1 MRFKDLQFLFVS
13 IFLFAGC
20 REPFEPEIENVQGGV
35 LVVEGYLDSNGLK
48 SELSLSRTAPI
59 SGVES
64 IIPELGALVSLIS
77 DSGQLFKLTEQKDG
91 KYLFQQNIP
100 ENQSYRLEILLRN
113 GEKYFSDPMIPIISP
128 DILDAG
134 YVRDEVGVE
143 VFLTTQGNE
152 MADDFLWT
160 FEETWIFR
168 PVIRTPYIYRNN
180 TKVVELRTEEEQISL
195 CYKSEVNS
203 DLLLETSSR
212 FKDQVVFRQTITE
225 IPQGDE
231 RLMERYSILI
241 SQKAIDQQAVEFWE
255 TLKRNTDDIGSIFS
269 PLPSVISGNLHLEGD
284 EDQPVVGYVS
294 MGVIKQTRIY
304 INQKDVIPW
313 GFNDPK
319 FDDCSISEQ
328 PIFIGSPQYFSDFGT
343 GAVLP
348 ARALMEGTSIV
359 AYYTSPRRCS
369 DCTLNANRKK
379 PDFWEN

>member
-1 MRFKDLQFLFVS
+1 MRFKDLQFLFVA

-48 SELSLSRTAPI
+48 SVLSLSRTAPI
-59 SGVES
+59 SGAVS
-64 IIPELGALVSLIS
+64 IIPEPGALVSLIS
-77 DSGQLFKLTEQKDG
+77 DSGQLVKLTEQKDG

-180 TKVVELRTEEEQISL
+180 TKVVELRKEEEKIDL
-195 CYKSEVNS
+195 CYKSETNP

-212 FKDQVVFRQTITE
+212 FEDQVVFRQTITE

>member
-1 MRFKDLQFLFVS
+1 MRFKDLQFLFVA

-20 REPFEPEIENVQGGV
+20 REPFEPEIENVQEGV

-48 SELSLSRTAPI
+48 SVLSISRTAPI
-59 SGVES
+59 SGTVS
-64 IIPELGALVSLIS
+64 IIPEPGALVSLIS

-113 GEKYFSDPMIPIISP
+113 GEKYFSDPITPIITP
-128 DILDAG
+128 EILDAG
-134 YVRDEVGVE
+134 FIRDEQGVE
-143 VFLTTQGNE
+143 VFLNTKGNE
-152 MADDFLWT
+152 SADDFLWT

-180 TKVVELRTEEEQISL
+180 TKVVELRKEEEKIDL
-195 CYKSEVNS
+195 CYKSETNP

-212 FKDQVVFRQTITE
+212 FEDQVVFRQTITE

-294 MGVIKQTRIY
+294 LGVIKQTRIY

-313 GFNDPK
+313 GFNDPE
-319 FDDCSISEQ
+319 FDDCSISQE
-328 PIFIGSPQYFSDFGT
+328 PVYIGSPQYFSDFGT
-343 GAVLP
+343 GGILP
-348 ARALMEGTSIV
+348 ARELMEGTTIV
-359 AYYTSPRRCS
+359 AYYTSTKRCS
-369 DCTLNANRKK
+369 DCTLYASRAK
-379 PDFWEN
+379 PDFWED

>member
-1 MRFKDLQFLFVS
+1 MRFKDLQFLFVA

-20 REPFEPEIENVQGGV
+20 REPFEPEIENVQAGV

-48 SELSLSRTAPI
+48 SVLSLSRTAAI
-59 SGVES
+59 SGAVS
-64 IIPELGALVSLIS
+64 IVPEPGALVSLIS
-77 DSGQLFKLTEQKDG
+77 DSGQLFKLTELKDG

-113 GEKYFSDPMIPIISP
+113 GEKYFSDPITPIITP
-128 DILDAG
+128 EIMDAG
-134 YVRDEVGVE
+134 FIKDEQGVE
-143 VFLTTQGNE
+143 VFLNTKGNE
-152 MADDFLWT
+152 SADDFLWT
-160 FEETWIFR
+160 YEETWIFR
-168 PVIRTPYIYRNN
+168 PVIRTPYIFRND
-180 TKVVELRTEEEQISL
+180 TKVVELRKEEERIDL

-294 MGVIKQTRIY
+294 LGVIKQTRIY

-313 GFNDPK
+313 GFNDPE
-319 FDDCSISEQ
+319 FDDCSISLE

-348 ARALMEGTSIV
+348 ARALMEGTTIV

-379 PDFWEN
+379 PDFWED